1 MKVALHHATYSKIR
15 LGAQGSIE
23 TLPAPPS
30 LWSCL
35 GLNFRQTAVL
45 KEIYSVLGISC
56 VTFNTDLNTEP
67 CKPFFFQNRLT
78 ALLPSGLIF
87 YNETENACAV
97 GYVSDITR
105 RAKNIHLLLNVYK
118 QSRKQYWHLK
128 GNSVNLAITKC
139 VLVYAIRSC

>member
-1 MKVALHHATYSKIR
+1 M
-15 LGAQGSIE
+15 
-23 TLPAPPS
+23 
-30 LWSCL
+30 
-35 GLNFRQTAVL
+35 L

-139 VLVYAIRSC
+139 VLVYAI